1 MLCIKFTPTK
11 QFFLKAGHLNRGD
24 DHLNCG
30 GVTSIVVG
38 TWLIVSSYSEII
50 SPNKFR
56 YLESFDW
63 AEALLP
69 WVLLPENET
78 W

>member
-38 TWLIVSSYSEII
+38 TRLTAIQSNRVITSMQLM
-50 SPNKFR
+50 PN
-56 YLESFDW
+56 L
-63 AEALLP
+63 
-69 WVLLPENET
+69 
-78 W
+78 